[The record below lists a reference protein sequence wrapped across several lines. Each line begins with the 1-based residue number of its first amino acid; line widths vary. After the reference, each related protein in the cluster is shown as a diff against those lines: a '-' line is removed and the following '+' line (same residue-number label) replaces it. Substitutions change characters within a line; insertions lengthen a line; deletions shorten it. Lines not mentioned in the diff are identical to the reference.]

1 MDDFCGDA
9 SNAWGI
15 SAKGYLTHCFDDLV
29 LFGAT
34 YIFLFVAGSYRAWT
48 LLHVPPAVD
57 FPYSTRHSVKVLVL
71 GWLGLFPIVLFAA
84 KYAQGTHDDF
94 EWVAKP
100 LGSVAWLFSLWLLN
114 MEVARD
120 LRECWVLRVFWAS
133 SAGAGTLALPTVVLA
148 AQTNGYG
155 LVFYVYLLHYVLY
168 CTITM
173 LAFRFPHLSHKQ
185 TPELIGFGG
194 DGDDSVMGAAAT
206 REKNEA
212 RLHQGFLTALW
223 RERFLRLMSLYA
235 PERLYIAAS
244 FVCMCGGVTLNGLAL
259 VVIGRLFNNF
269 YYPYSPDSARGH
281 MREYCVALIFV
292 YIMSSSFD
300 AAYTALVSRCFNVDV
315 RTRIHA
321 RTHARTHT
329 HSLSRARSLSPTHSL
344 THTHTQ
350 VQLAGER
357 MASRMR
363 RKLLHNLLRQEM
375 EFFDGTDS
383 AVLVKAVQTDVAG
396 MQRMLAD
403 HIMHGVYC
411 IVSLMVAVAIMFA
424 ISWKMALVVLSL
436 APVCLLVIRI
446 QQFYSS
452 KLGGERGA
460 AMGAAT
466 ELVRETLS
474 NLREIR
480 SLGAEPRQLDKY
492 KDLAADVYDL
502 SLQTGMVNA
511 TSKSSATL
519 MVQLAVALSLY
530 VSGMAVLTRQVEV
543 GYVITFAGAAIT
555 AMSAVSQLSP
565 LVAQVTK
572 ALTTVETVLAL
583 LDRAPQAAAA
593 SSSGGHT
600 LEVIEGRLELRD
612 VMFAGAAGER
622 NPRGRREGSVS
633 ESILKEGVEPEPLL
647 KNVSLTF
654 PAGSMTAVVHT
665 SARKPATTALM
676 ELMQRLYDPEQ
687 VCVPACVCA
696 FLSVR

>member
-1 MDDFCGDA
+1 MQGRHTLTLTMDDFCGDA

-329 HSLSRARSLSPTHSL
+329 HSLSRALSLSPTHLLSL
-344 THTHTQ
+344 SLSHTHRCNWRASEW
-350 VQLAGER
+350 LRACAGSCSTIYCVRRWNFSTGPTRRRWSRLCRRTLRGCSACSRITLCTEST
-357 MASRMR
+357 ASSVLWSPWRSCLQSVG
-363 RKLLHNLLRQEM
+363 KWPLSCSPSHPCVSLLFEFNSFIRQSWAENVELPWVLRQ
-375 EFFDGTDS
+375 
-383 AVLVKAVQTDVAG
+383 
-396 MQRMLAD
+396 
-403 HIMHGVYC
+403 
-411 IVSLMVAVAIMFA
+411 SL
-424 ISWKMALVVLSL
+424 
-436 APVCLLVIRI
+436 CG
-446 QQFYSS
+446 
-452 KLGGERGA
+452 KL
-460 AMGAAT
+460 
-466 ELVRETLS
+466 
-474 NLREIR
+474 
-480 SLGAEPRQLDKY
+480 
-492 KDLAADVYDL
+492 
-502 SLQTGMVNA
+502 
-511 TSKSSATL
+511 
-519 MVQLAVALSLY
+519 
-530 VSGMAVLTRQVEV
+530 
-543 GYVITFAGAAIT
+543 
-555 AMSAVSQLSP
+555 
-565 LVAQVTK
+565 
-572 ALTTVETVLAL
+572 
-583 LDRAPQAAAA
+583 
-593 SSSGGHT
+593 
-600 LEVIEGRLELRD
+600 
-612 VMFAGAAGER
+612 
-622 NPRGRREGSVS
+622 
-633 ESILKEGVEPEPLL
+633 
-647 KNVSLTF
+647 
-654 PAGSMTAVVHT
+654 
-665 SARKPATTALM
+665 
-676 ELMQRLYDPEQ
+676 
-687 VCVPACVCA
+687 
-696 FLSVR
+696 